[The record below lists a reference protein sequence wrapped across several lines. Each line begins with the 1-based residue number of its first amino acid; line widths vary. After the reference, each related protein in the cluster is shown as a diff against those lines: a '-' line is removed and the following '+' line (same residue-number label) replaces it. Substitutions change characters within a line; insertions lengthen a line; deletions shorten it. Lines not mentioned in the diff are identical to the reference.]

1 MNNKSYSTPL
11 RIKAAPMTAGMVLVG
26 AGALMG
32 MAGMIVG
39 GTALCSAARK
49 WFLAQAGQEQQAKRG
64 WGMRPKM
71 NKMKMP
77 MPAATTT
84 TTNGNG
90 AYARSGH
97 A

>member
-1 MNNKSYSTPL
+1 MNNMSYSTPL
-11 RIKAAPMTAGMVLVG
+11 KIKAAPMTAGAVLCG
-26 AGALMG
+26 AGAMMA

-49 WFLAQAGQEQQAKRG
+49 WFWAQAEHQQPSKRG
-64 WGMRPKM
+64 FGMRPKM
-71 NKMKMP
+71 SMP
-77 MPAATTT
+77 PANA
-84 TTNGNG
+84 TNGNRNG

>member
-11 RIKAAPMTAGMVLVG
+11 KIKAAPMTAGAVLCG
-26 AGALMG
+26 AGAMMA

-39 GTALCSAARK
+39 RK
-49 WFLAQAGQEQQAKRG
+49 WFWAQAEHQQPSKRG
-64 WGMRPKM
+64 FGMRPKM
-71 NKMKMP
+71 SMP
-77 MPAATTT
+77 PANA
-84 TTNGNG
+84 TNGNRNG

>member
-11 RIKAAPMTAGMVLVG
+11 RIKAAPMTAGAVLCG
-26 AGALMG
+26 AGAMMA

-49 WFLAQAGQEQQAKRG
+49 WFWAQAEHQQPSKRG
-64 WGMRPKM
+64 WGMRG
-71 NKMKMP
+71 KMP
-77 MPAATTT
+77 MPAATTASG
-84 TTNGNG
+84 NGNG

>member
-1 MNNKSYSTPL
+1 MNNYSYSTPL
-11 RIKAAPMTAGMVLVG
+11 KIKAAPMTTGAVLCG
-26 AGALMG
+26 AGAMMA
-32 MAGMIVG
+32 MAGLIVG

-49 WFLAQAGQEQQAKRG
+49 WFLAQAMEPQQPSNRN

-71 NKMKMP
+71 P
-77 MPAATTT
+77 MPTATSTSG
-84 TTNGNG
+84 NGNG

>member
-11 RIKAAPMTAGMVLVG
+11 KIKAAPMTAGMVLVG

-49 WFLAQAGQEQQAKRG
+49 WFRAQAGQSQPSKRG
-64 WGMRPKM
+64 WGMRP
-71 NKMKMP
+71 KMKMP

>member
-1 MNNKSYSTPL
+1 MNNNSYSTPL
-11 RIKAAPMTAGMVLVG
+11 KIKAAPMTAGAVLCG
-26 AGALMG
+26 AGAMMA

-39 GTALCSAARK
+39 GTALCSAARR
-49 WFLAQAGQEQQAKRG
+49 WFWAQAEHMQPNKQG

-71 NKMKMP
+71 SMP
-77 MPAATTT
+77 PASTTT
-84 TTNGNG
+84 EMGNG

>member
-11 RIKAAPMTAGMVLVG
+11 KIKAAPMTAGAVLCG
-26 AGALMG
+26 AGAMMA

-39 GTALCSAARK
+39 GTAMCSAARK
-49 WFLAQAGQEQQAKRG
+49 WFRAQAMQPQASKRGG
-64 WGMRPKM
+64 WGMRP
-71 NKMKMP
+71 KMKMP
-77 MPAATTT
+77 MPAASAANG
-84 TTNGNG
+84 NGNG

>member
-11 RIKAAPMTAGMVLVG
+11 RIKAAPMTAGAVLLG

-39 GTALCSAARK
+39 GTAFCSAARK
-49 WFLAQAGQEQQAKRG
+49 WFRAQAMQSQPSKRG
-64 WGMRPKM
+64 WGMKP
-71 NKMKMP
+71 KMP
-77 MPAATTT
+77 MPAAT

>member
-1 MNNKSYSTPL
+1 MNNMSYSTPL
-11 RIKAAPMTAGMVLVG
+11 KIKAAPMTAGAVLCG
-26 AGALMG
+26 AGAMMA

-49 WFLAQAGQEQQAKRG
+49 WFWAQADHEQPSKQG

-71 NKMKMP
+71 P
-77 MPAATTT
+77 MPTATA
-84 TTNGNG
+84 TNGNG
-90 AYARSGH
+90 TGVYARSGH

>member
-1 MNNKSYSTPL
+1 MDNNSYSTPL
-11 RIKAAPMTAGMVLVG
+11 KLKAAPMTAGAVLLG

-39 GTALCSAARK
+39 GHALGSCARR
-49 WFLAQAGQEQQAKRG
+49 WFREQAMQSQAMQSPAGSRG

-71 NKMKMP
+71 TMAT
-77 MPAATTT
+77 AAAAK
-84 TTNGNG
+84 TNGNG
-90 AYARSGH
+90 HYARSGN

>member
-1 MNNKSYSTPL
+1 MDNKSYSTPL
-11 RIKAAPMTAGMVLVG
+11 KIKAAPMTTGAVLCG
-26 AGALMG
+26 AGAMMA

-39 GTALCSAARK
+39 CTALCSAARK
-49 WFLAQAGQEQQAKRG
+49 WFLAQAEQPQPSNRN

-71 NKMKMP
+71 P
-77 MPAATTT
+77 MPTATSTT
-84 TTNGNG
+84 GNGDG

>member
-11 RIKAAPMTAGMVLVG
+11 KLKAAPMTAGVVLVG

-39 GTALCSAARK
+39 GTAFCSAARK
-49 WFLAQAGQEQQAKRG
+49 WFRAQAGQQQQGKRG

-71 NKMKMP
+71 KMP
-77 MPAATTT
+77 MPAAT